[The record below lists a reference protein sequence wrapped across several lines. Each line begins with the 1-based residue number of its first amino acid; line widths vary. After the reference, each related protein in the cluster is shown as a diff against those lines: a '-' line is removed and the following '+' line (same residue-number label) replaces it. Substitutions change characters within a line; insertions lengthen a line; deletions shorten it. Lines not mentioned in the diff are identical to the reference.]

1 MTRFKKIVFLIL
13 SSSLFLVIN
22 IGCDVYDEGFD
33 VGSATDECEAAGGN
47 CEEPT
52 GANLLALSI
61 SNSNPATLKLATACS
76 GPGATCVFD
85 ISGLCNEADYS
96 QNIIEYRVYD
106 HNNNNAPI
114 VNLKKA
120 YDICDRG
127 KFRLQVS
134 VSLGCV
140 RTSKR
145 LEIEIVGKDLQGT
158 EFRNPLAARRDV
170 DLLFIQDPAVAGGEV
185 CNVL

>member
-1 MTRFKKIVFLIL
+1 MKYEKTLFLLIL
-13 SSSLFLVIN
+13 IFSLN
-22 IGCDVYDEGFD
+22 TGCDVYDEGFD
-33 VGSATDECEAAGGN
+33 ISSATDECEASGGN

-61 SNSNPATLKLATACS
+61 SNSNPATLKLATPCS
-76 GPGATCVFD
+76 GPGATCLFD
-85 ISGLCNEADYS
+85 IAGLCNEADYA

-106 HNNNNAPI
+106 HTNNNVPI

-120 YDICDRG
+120 YDICKRG
-127 KFRLQVS
+127 KFKLQVS

-140 RTSKR
+140 RTAKR

-170 DLLFIQDPAVAGGEV
+170 DLLFIEDPSATGAEA